1 MSGEDFNNF
10 SLAVLRLQTLE
21 RLSHSLNPKKLL
33 RSVDGRLRDWSGLAD
48 LAKLSPEEKLKV
60 ESAYKKDHTRAIIAI
75 WCNRYYKLR
84 THSSPRDLQKYKTL
98 QMNSMYQPK
107 NPMVS

>member
-60 ESAYKKDHTRAIIAI
+60 ESAYKKDHTRAIISI
-75 WCNRYYKLR
+75 WCNRYAHYLLQTR
-84 THSSPRDLQKYKTL
+84 YSCPRDLKI
-98 QMNSMYQPK
+98 
-107 NPMVS
+107 

>member
-75 WCNRYYKLR
+75 WCNRYTTCYVS
-84 THSSPRDLQKYKTL
+84 TFSCPGDLQKYKTL
-98 QMNSMYQPK
+98 QSTSLK
-107 NPMVS
+107 T